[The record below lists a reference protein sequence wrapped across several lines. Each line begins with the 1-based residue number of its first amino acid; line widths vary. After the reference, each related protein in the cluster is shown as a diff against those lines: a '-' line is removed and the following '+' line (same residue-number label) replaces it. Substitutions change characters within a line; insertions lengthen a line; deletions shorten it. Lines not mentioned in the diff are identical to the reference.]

1 MSNDYINY
9 NEVSISNLQKAEDM
23 NINDYFIIQPQ
34 DFNNQPTILPY
45 KNLILGLD
53 NVSFANTI
61 TQHSSDIISLSSDTS
76 TISSNT
82 STISSDVVTISSDVS
97 TISSDVLQ
105 LQLPVGTILLL
116 RMGTTP
122 TETDKWKRFE
132 NAIIVNNNM
141 ETITAYYWMKIQ

>member
-23 NINDYFIIQPQ
+23 NTNDYFIIQPQ

-61 TQHSSDIISLSSDTS
+61 TQHSSDIISISSDTS
-76 TISSNT
+76 TISS
-82 STISSDVVTISSDVS
+82 DVV

-116 RMGTTP
+116 KTGKTP
-122 TETDKWKRFE
+122 KETDKWTKFE
-132 NAIIVNNNM
+132 NDVTVNNGM
-141 ETITAYYWMKIQ
+141 ETITAHYWMKIQ

>member
-23 NINDYFIIQPQ
+23 NTNDYFIIQPQ

-61 TQHSSDIISLSSDTS
+61 TQHSSDIISLSS
-76 TISSNT
+76 NT
-82 STISSDVVTISSDVS
+82 SIISSDVVTISSNM
-97 TISSDVLQ
+97 I
-105 LQLPVGTILLL
+105 QLPAGTILLL
-116 RMGTTP
+116 KEGTNPKETDELKQFGWIKFNDVVTLHEGDMGTT
-122 TETDKWKRFE
+122 
-132 NAIIVNNNM
+132 
-141 ETITAYYWMKIQ
+141 TAYYWMKQ